1 MLLDS
6 PPVCGPDSPFGFG
19 LGLIACKLQRKW
31 AERDINLMTLR
42 VLDNV
47 HRRNV
52 LSLSVD
58 DLFNEPGNLVEVLHS
73 P

>member
-1 MLLDS
+1 
-6 PPVCGPDSPFGFG
+6 
-19 LGLIACKLQRKW
+19 
-31 AERDINLMTLR
+31 MTLL

-47 HRRNV
+47 HCRNVLSLSVDGLFNLVISSKYFTLRDLHDLLRRSVLRREV

-58 DLFNEPGNLVEVLHS
+58 DLFNEAGNLVEVPHS